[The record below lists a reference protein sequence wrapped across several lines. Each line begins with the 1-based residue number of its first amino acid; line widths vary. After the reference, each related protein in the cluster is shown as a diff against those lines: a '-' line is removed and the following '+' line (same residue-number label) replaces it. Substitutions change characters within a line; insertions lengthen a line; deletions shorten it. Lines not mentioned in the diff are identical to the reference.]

1 MVKRNPARTT
11 SIVGWILTPV
21 FLFLTFL
28 SFNAKIGD
36 AAFAIAFFS
45 FIMFITAIIVAVIY
59 GSRARALDRL
69 LSGEGLLAHWTY
81 QPDEWL
87 QYAEAEFQTE
97 KELKKML
104 ALIISGF
111 ALLAGIG
118 FIIADW
124 ESGIGVLAV
133 MLALI
138 AMVSFLAWSTSWYNH
153 RQNLKYPGEAYISK
167 DGVYLNKHLHLWTHL
182 LAYLDS
188 VKYVEDIM
196 PLLVFDYYMP
206 TRTGLEGRHVRVP
219 VPRGQEARGR
229 EIVEKMQAYA
239 GKPPQWLGTQE

>member
-1 MVKRNPARTT
+1 MIKRNPARTT

-21 FLFLTFL
+21 FLLLTFL
-28 SFNAKIGD
+28 SFNAEIGD
-36 AAFAIAFFS
+36 AAFAIAFAT

-69 LSGEGLLAHWTY
+69 LAGEGLLAHWTY

-87 QYAEAEFQTE
+87 QYAETEYRTE
-97 KELKKML
+97 KELKKIL

-111 ALLAGIG
+111 ALVVSIG
-118 FIIADW
+118 FIIADR
-124 ESGIGVLAV
+124 ESGIGVLIV

-153 RQNLKYPGEAYISK
+153 RQNLRYPGEAYISK
-167 DGVYLNKHLHLWTHL
+167 DGVYLNTQLHLWTHL

-196 PLLVFDYYMP
+196 PLLVFAYFAP
-206 TRTGLEGRHVRVP
+206 TRAGLEGRDVRVP
-219 VPRGQEARGR
+219 VPRGQEAKAR
-229 EIVEKMQAYA
+229 EIVEEMQAYA
-239 GKPPQWLGTQE
+239 GKPPQWLATPE